1 MWISLK
7 IQFKL
12 SHVIFPKIVYNYTC
26 TLILDEVKLQKHK
39 YVTGKSEKGNS
50 VTMDLE
56 SE

>member
-26 TLILDEVKLQKHK
+26 TLILHEVKLQKHK